1 MSALQKLPEGYR
13 EIFSVN
19 LQRDKKMAI
28 LINVLALA
36 VAVIIA
42 VVGHFIVPIFEL
54 FSMDDGIGM
63 YALRFIVM
71 IVGMIAYII
80 LHELV
85 HGITM
90 KYFGCKKVKYGFNWL
105 YAFAGADDYFCKK
118 EYIIIALAPVVV
130 WGVVLAVIN
139 AFVSSEWFWVVYFIQ
154 MSNISGAAGDMYVTW
169 KFSKMPKDIL
179 VQDSGVNMVVYSAE

>member
-1 MSALQKLPEGYR
+1 MSSVYKLPEGYKQ
-13 EIFSVN
+13 IFSIN
-19 LQRDKKMAI
+19 LQKNKKIAV
-28 LINVLALA
+28 LINILAL
-36 VAVIIA
+36 VIAVILA
-42 VVGHFIVPIFEL
+42 VIGHFIVPISEL

-90 KYFGCKKVKYGFNWL
+90 KHFGCQKVKYGFTGI
-105 YAFAGADDYFCKK
+105 YAFAGCDDYFCKK
-118 EYIIIALAPVVV
+118 EYIIIALAPVIV
-130 WGVVLAVIN
+130 WGIVLAVIN
-139 AFVSSEWFWVVYFIQ
+139 AFVPGEWFWVVYFIQ
-154 MSNISGAAGDMYVTW
+154 ISNISGAAGDAYVTL

-179 VQDSGVNMVVYSAE
+179 VKDIGVGMTVYSAE